1 MLYRAGG
8 GERTCAVVAAEL
20 GITGE
25 ALRAWVRKDA
35 GANAPAVRG
44 GSGPGKQAD
53 EPARLRA
60 ENARLVKAEK
70 EWQPEREI
78 PRRAAAYFTGEVK

>member
-70 EWQPEREI
+70 WQPEREI
-78 PRRAAAYFTGEVK
+78 PCRAAAYFTGEVK